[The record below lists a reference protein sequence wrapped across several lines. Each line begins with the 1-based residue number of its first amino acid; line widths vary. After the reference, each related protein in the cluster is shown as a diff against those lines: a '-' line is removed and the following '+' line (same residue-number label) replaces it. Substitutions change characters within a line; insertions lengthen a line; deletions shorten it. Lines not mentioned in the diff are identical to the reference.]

1 MVKIFGKNNSI
12 SAKDYID
19 KKRNKRLYCD
29 TNNNNSEG
37 RHIGKFYGNK
47 RLQYATNHSNLLKL
61 TKGMFQHR
69 HNNKVGCY
77 YHNDNREVQK
87 FNYKISTEI
96 ENLNTIKNTNYTGER
111 LVQEWKDPNSDDRTY
126 IVDNNTKFSKG
137 VRYCLIEK
145 KDVAELEK
153 EKATE
158 KVEKNEYPISRLLR
172 YKYPLNNDR

>member
-1 MVKIFGKNNSI
+1 MVKLFGKSNSI

-19 KKRNKRLYCD
+19 KKRNTRLYCD

-47 RLQYATNHSNLLKL
+47 RLQYATNHSNLLNL

-69 HNNKVGCY
+69 HNKNVSCY
-77 YHNDNREVQK
+77 YHKGNRVVQK
-87 FNYKISTEI
+87 YNYSVGTEI
-96 ENLNTIKNTNYTGER
+96 ANLDTSKNTNYTGER
-111 LVQEWKDPNSDDRTY
+111 LVTKWKDPNSDDRTY

-137 VRYCLIEK
+137 VRYCTVEK
-145 KDVAELEK
+145 KDVAKLEK
-153 EKATE
+153 EIVTE

-172 YKYPLNNDR
+172 FKYPLNND

>member
-1 MVKIFGKNNSI
+1 MVKLFGKSKSI

-19 KKRNKRLYCD
+19 KKRNTRLYCD
-29 TNNNNSEG
+29 TNNNNGEG

-69 HNNKVGCY
+69 HNKDVSCY
-77 YHNDNREVQK
+77 YHNGNREVQIY
-87 FNYKISTEI
+87 NYSVGTEI
-96 ENLNTIKNTNYTGER
+96 SNLDTTKNTNYTGER
-111 LVQEWKDPNSDDRTY
+111 LVNNDEGNM
-126 IVDNNTKFSKG
+126 IDNKTKFSKG

-145 KDVAELEK
+145 KDVTELEK
-153 EKATE
+153 EIVTE

-172 YKYPLNNDR
+172 YKYH

>member
-1 MVKIFGKNNSI
+1 MVKLFKKSNSI

-19 KKRNKRLYCD
+19 KKRNTRLYCD

-69 HNNKVGCY
+69 HNKNVSCY
-77 YHNDNREVQK
+77 YHNGNRESEK
-87 FNYKISTEI
+87 YNYTVSTEI
-96 ENLNTIKNTNYTGER
+96 ENLDTLKNTNYTGER
-111 LVQEWKDPNSDDRTY
+111 LVTKWKDPNSDDRTY

-137 VRYCLIEK
+137 VRYCMVEE
-145 KDVAELEK
+145 KDVAKLEK
-153 EKATE
+153 EIVTE

-172 YKYPLNNDR
+172 FKYPLNND